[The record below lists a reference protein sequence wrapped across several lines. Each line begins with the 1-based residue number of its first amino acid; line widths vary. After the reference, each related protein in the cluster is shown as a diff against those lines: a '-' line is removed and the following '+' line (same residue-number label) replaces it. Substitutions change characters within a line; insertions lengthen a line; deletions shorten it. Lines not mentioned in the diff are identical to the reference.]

1 MSGACPQPGIASQ
14 RRNRDCYLPF
24 ALLLGGIILG
34 SGSTVSLPALKGL
47 VQQYLA
53 LLPCTADVV
62 KRGLVFMATVPSE
75 AEGERL
81 MGRLERMGYTQ
92 LGLQR
97 MRIMLRKHWRV
108 VGLSC
113 PIEYTVAE
121 MHRWLDCIDGVA
133 REYGAALETWVP
145 TEQR

>member
-1 MSGACPQPGIASQ
+1 MSEACPQPGIASR

-24 ALLLGGIILG
+24 ALLLGGVILG
-34 SGSTVSLPALKGL
+34 SGSAVSLPTLKGL
-47 VQQYLA
+47 AQQYLA
-53 LLPCTADVV
+53 FLPHTADAV

-75 AEGERL
+75 ADGERL
-81 MGRLERMGYTQ
+81 VGRLERMGYTE

-97 MRIMLRKHWRV
+97 IRIMLRKRWRV

-113 PIEYTVAE
+113 PVEYTVAE
-121 MHRWLDCIDGVA
+121 IHRWLDSIDGVA
-133 REYGAALETWVP
+133 REYGATLETWVP